1 MINCS
6 PTCSAGNRCF
16 GWSGWLWLAILA
28 LHVGVAAAAEEYL
41 LGGGDVVQIVVYGQ
55 ADLSI
60 ESRLSQDSA
69 TIAYPLLGEVP
80 LGGLTP
86 AQAGQKLAKLLKAG
100 GFLKTP
106 QVTVSVKDY
115 LSQQVP
121 VMGQVN
127 NPGEY
132 SLKDESRVVDLI
144 AQAGGL
150 KTNAADE
157 IVVVKLENGKPIKHK
172 IDLMRFYAGDM
183 SQNIR
188 VARGDF
194 ILVPKMDTF
203 YIYGEVTQPGK
214 YRLERGMTVMQALSV
229 GGGVSGRGSLSGM
242 KVTRIQP
249 DGKTKKVD
257 VDLNDILQ
265 PNDVLYVKERLF

>member
-1 MINCS
+1 MTNSS
-6 PTCSAGNRCF
+6 PTSGTGNLRF
-16 GWSGWLWLAILA
+16 RWLWLILLA
-28 LHVGVAAAAEEYL
+28 AHVGVAAAAAEYL
-41 LGGGDVVQIVVYGQ
+41 LGGGDVVQINVYGQ
-55 ADLSI
+55 SDLSI

-69 TIAYPLLGEVP
+69 TIAYPLLGEVA

-86 AQAGQKLAKLLKAG
+86 AQAGQKLARLLKDG
-100 GFLKTP
+100 GFIKTP

-127 NPGEY
+127 SPGEY

-150 KTNAADE
+150 KTDAADE
-157 IVVVKLENGKPIKHK
+157 IVVVKLENGKPVKHK

-183 SQNIR
+183 SQNIK

-194 ILVPKMDTF
+194 ILVPKMNTF
-203 YIYGEVTQPGK
+203 YIHGEVTQPGK

-229 GGGVSGRGSLSGM
+229 GGGVSGRGSKRGI
-242 KVTRIQP
+242 KVTRLQP
-249 DGKTKKVD
+249 DGKTKKVNVELTD
-257 VDLNDILQ
+257 KLQ